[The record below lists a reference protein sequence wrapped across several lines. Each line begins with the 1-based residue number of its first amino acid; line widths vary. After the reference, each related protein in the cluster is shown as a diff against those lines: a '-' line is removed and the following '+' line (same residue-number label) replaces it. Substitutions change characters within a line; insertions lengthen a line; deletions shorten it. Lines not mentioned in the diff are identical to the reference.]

1 MVTTEHMFWLTVT
14 MMPCCLIGFYYI
26 KDILLLVFG
35 FDPIVSTVA
44 GQYAKYNILWP
55 IPNGLYQCMRFYFQ
69 AQNGKLAFPAMYNNL
84 IFLFVNAFLNW
95 IFVFG
100 GPFRHS
106 LLGGWKGY
114 GFIGGAI
121 SITISRTLQSITYFV
136 YMFVY
141 KQHHLPTWPTSTTT
155 RTTTG
160 RATMTSTGTTTTT
173 TTSSSSTTASSTSAI
188 PSTLNEGDDNSRLT
202 EPLLLPATTTNTIA
216 ASTTATDTSST
227 PTSTTSTSSTS
238 YFQFL
243 EYHTYDRTKEFLYQ
257 SIPNIGTLL
266 FNVVGNQATTILLGK
281 LGDVVI
287 ASSSALSTITIPWNG
302 TLSATCTT
310 IASVRVGY
318 HLGQGNIQ
326 NAKLSSQLLLGVL
339 SVIVLL
345 VSIVFICI
353 QQYIIQIAT
362 DDENIITVATSA
374 VPALLI
380 STYLNLLVTT
390 ITSGIFSGMG
400 RPIIATILSFG
411 FELPTSIGG
420 LAIYILIIGNATL
433 LGIYYYNTIASFIE
447 LLVVATIL
455 YYYSDWDY
463 YANET
468 RRRQEVVSA
477 GGATASTTTTTAPP
491 VIEEIEEEVEEVT
504 TTAGATDNNSSS
516 SISVVVAND
525 EGNVDSSSSHD
536 DETDDDDDYTSG
548 STCSTYSSTLTPL
561 SGNTSS
567 ST

>member
-155 RTTTG
+155 TRTTTG

-227 PTSTTSTSSTS
+227 PTPTSTSSTS

-266 FNVVGNQATTILLGK
+266 FTVVGNQATTILLGR

-287 ASSSALSTITIPWNG
+287 ASSSAF
-302 TLSATCTT
+302 
-310 IASVRVGY
+310 Y
-318 HLGQGNIQ
+318 
-326 NAKLSSQLLLGVL
+326 
-339 SVIVLL
+339 
-345 VSIVFICI
+345 
-353 QQYIIQIAT
+353 
-362 DDENIITVATSA
+362 
-374 VPALLI
+374 
-380 STYLNLLVTT
+380 
-390 ITSGIFSGMG
+390 
-400 RPIIATILSFG
+400 
-411 FELPTSIGG
+411 
-420 LAIYILIIGNATL
+420 
-433 LGIYYYNTIASFIE
+433 
-447 LLVVATIL
+447 
-455 YYYSDWDY
+455 
-463 YANET
+463 
-468 RRRQEVVSA
+468 RQ
-477 GGATASTTTTTAPP
+477 
-491 VIEEIEEEVEEVT
+491 
-504 TTAGATDNNSSS
+504 
-516 SISVVVAND
+516 
-525 EGNVDSSSSHD
+525 
-536 DETDDDDDYTSG
+536 
-548 STCSTYSSTLTPL
+548 
-561 SGNTSS
+561 
-567 ST
+567 